1 MLATKI
7 YLSGIMILTTSTYI
21 IKYFLYF
28 KPSADDDFE
37 MLISM
42 VFTIIM
48 PLLAVAFSRW
58 DDGMDQLRSAS
69 AVIEGIVC
77 DGSGVQLHGYIGTPT
92 AGSAAAVRSICTCII
107 HIHIIQAIIRRS
119 TYNFKTI
126 QIIF

>member
-1 MLATKI
+1 
-7 YLSGIMILTTSTYI
+7 MILTTSTYI

-28 KPSADDDFE
+28 KPSADDEFE

-42 VFTIIM
+42 VFIIM

-77 DGSGVQLHGYIGTPT
+77 DGSGVQLHGYVGTPT
-92 AGSAAAVRSICTCII
+92 ARSAATVRSICI
-107 HIHIIQAIIRRS
+107 S
-119 TYNFKTI
+119 YTYTYR
-126 QIIF
+126 Q